1 MDPFLSIDPF
11 YNPTLIFQFESII
24 KNKDMNYLLLIKK
37 LLDQRLKELNNG
49 SLLLKKKTIIK

>member
-37 LLDQRLKELNNG
+37 ELNNV